1 MSTAGGWQAPE
12 LVAALRSL
20 PADQLDALLDL
31 DVPGRLGTLDKEGY
45 PHITPIWFVWER
57 GAFYMTSLPEK
68 AHVRRL
74 ERDPRASFC
83 VDVEDDERDDG
94 ERPNRSVRAVGPAEV
109 FDDRGGEWTRRIT
122 GKYIRGPGAA
132 AMLATRTAQ
141 ERVVIRLQPVR
152 LFGLSSV

>member
-1 MSTAGGWQAPE
+1 VSPP
-12 LVAALRSL
+12 RSL
-20 PADQLDALLDL
+20 TDAELDVLLGL

-45 PHITPIWFVWER
+45 PHITPMWFVWER

-109 FDDRGGEWTRRIT
+109 FDDRDGEWTRRIT
-122 GKYIRGPGAA
+122 EKYIVGPGQTAVVER
-132 AMLATRTAQ
+132 RTGQ

>member
-1 MSTAGGWQAPE
+1 MAPP
-12 LVAALRSL
+12 RSL
-20 PADQLDALLDL
+20 TARQLDALLAL
-31 DVPGRLGTLDKEGY
+31 DIPGQLGTLDKEGY
-45 PHITPIWFVWER
+45 PQITPIWFVWEA

-83 VDVEDDERDDG
+83 VEVEDEERDDG
-94 ERPNRSVRAVGPAEV
+94 ERPNRSVRAVGPAEL
-109 FDDRGGEWTRRIT
+109 FDDVGGEWTRRIT
-122 GKYIRGPGAA
+122 EKYIRGPGRADKLAA
-132 AMLATRTAQ
+132 RTSQ

>member
-1 MSTAGGWQAPE
+1 VPSPH
-12 LVAALRSL
+12 SL
-20 PADQLDALLDL
+20 SDTQLDALLAL

-74 ERDPRASFC
+74 GRDPRASFC
-83 VDVEDDERDDG
+83 VDVEDDERADG
-94 ERPNRSVRAVGPAEV
+94 ERPNRSARAVGPAEL
-109 FDDRGGEWTRRIT
+109 FDDDGTWTRRIT
-122 GKYIRGPGAA
+122 EKYIHGPGLPDR
-132 AMLATRTAQ
+132 LATRTSQ

>member
-1 MSTAGGWQAPE
+1 LSPDRPLTDPE
-12 LVAALRSL
+12 LAL
-20 PADQLDALLDL
+20 LLDL

-57 GAFYMTSLPEK
+57 GAFYMTSLADK

-94 ERPNRSVRAVGPAEV
+94 ERPNRSVRCVGPAEV
-109 FDDRGGEWTRRIT
+109 FDDTGGEWTRRIT
-122 GKYIRGPGAA
+122 EKYLSGSGRDAQVEH
-132 AMLATRTAQ
+132 RTSVD
-141 ERVVIRLQPVR
+141 RVVIRLQPVR

>member
-1 MSTAGGWQAPE
+1 MTTP
-12 LVAALRSL
+12 RSL
-20 PADQLDALLDL
+20 SDTQLDALLAL

-74 ERDPRASFC
+74 GRDPRASFC
-83 VDVEDDERDDG
+83 VDVEDAERADG
-94 ERPNRSVRAVGPAEV
+94 ERPNRSVRAVGPAEL
-109 FDDRGGEWTRRIT
+109 FDDVDGAWTRRIT
-122 GKYIRGPGAA
+122 EKYLSGPGSATK
-132 AMLATRTAQ
+132 LASRTAQ

>member
-1 MSTAGGWQAPE
+1 MPPP
-12 LVAALRSL
+12 RSL
-20 PADQLDALLDL
+20 TDVELAELLAL

-68 AHVRRL
+68 SHVRRL

-83 VDVEDDERDDG
+83 VDVEDEERADG
-94 ERPNRSVRAVGPAEV
+94 DRPNRSVRAVGPAEV
-109 FDDRGGEWTRRIT
+109 FDDDGEWTRRIT
-122 GKYIRGPGAA
+122 GKYVRGPGREAKLAA
-132 AMLATRTAQ
+132 RSAQ
-141 ERVVIRLQPVR
+141 DRVVIRLQPVR

>member
-1 MSTAGGWQAPE
+1 MAAPRSLSDPE
-12 LVAALRSL
+12 LAT
-20 PADQLDALLDL
+20 LLAL

-45 PHITPIWFVWER
+45 PHITPIWFAWER

-74 ERDPRASFC
+74 GRDPRASFC

-94 ERPNRSVRAVGPAEV
+94 ERPNRSVRAVGPAEL
-109 FDDRGGEWTRRIT
+109 FDDVDGAWTARIT
-122 GKYIRGPGAA
+122 EKYLSGPGLAA
-132 AMLATRTAQ
+132 RLAARTAQ

>member
-1 MSTAGGWQAPE
+1 MAAP
-12 LVAALRSL
+12 RSL
-20 PADQLDALLDL
+20 TNAQLDALLAL
-31 DVPGRLGTLDKEGY
+31 DIPGQLGTLDKEGY
-45 PHITPIWFVWER
+45 PQITPIWFVWEG

-83 VDVEDDERDDG
+83 VEVEDVERDDG
-94 ERPNRSVRAVGPAEV
+94 ERPNRSVRAVGPAEL
-109 FDDRGGEWTRRIT
+109 FDDVGGAWTRRIT
-122 GKYIRGPGAA
+122 EKYIRGPGRADKLAA
-132 AMLATRTAQ
+132 RSAQ

>member
-1 MSTAGGWQAPE
+1 LREP
-12 LVAALRSL
+12 RSL
-20 PADQLDALLDL
+20 TAAELDALLAL
-31 DVPGRLGTLDKEGY
+31 DTPGHLGTLDKEGY

-74 ERDPRASFC
+74 ERDPRASFS
-83 VDVEDDERDDG
+83 VDVEDAERDDG

-109 FDDRGGEWTRRIT
+109 FLDDGGAWTGRIT
-122 GKYIRGPGAA
+122 EKYLTGPGLPAA
-132 AMLATRTAQ
+132 LAARSAQ

>member
-1 MSTAGGWQAPE
+1 MAAP
-12 LVAALRSL
+12 RSL
-20 PADQLDALLDL
+20 AEIELAELLSL

-94 ERPNRSVRAVGPAEV
+94 ERPNRSARAVGPAEV
-109 FDDRGGEWTRRIT
+109 FTDDGGVWTARIT
-122 GKYIRGPGAA
+122 EKYLRGPGLAD
-132 AMLATRTAQ
+132 MLAARTAQ